1 MGQKTLK
8 NPIDEHVGSRV
19 RTRRLMLDMS
29 QQTLGEAV
37 GVAYQQIQKYE
48 TGANRIGAS
57 RMQQFSNILQVPVS
71 FFFDGL
77 PNPKA
82 TGHSPPPH
90 VLSPDDITRFMAT
103 REGLDLARAFMQI
116 ANIQLRRRIVNLVA
130 DIGGIES

>member
-19 RTRRLMLDMS
+19 RTRRLILNMS

-71 FFFDGL
+71 FFFDGS

-82 TGHSPPPH
+82 NGHSLPH
-90 VLSPDDITRFMAT
+90 TFFHQTTSLVLWPRGRGSIWLGHLCRSPISNYAA
-103 REGLDLARAFMQI
+103 EL
-116 ANIQLRRRIVNLVA
+116 
-130 DIGGIES
+130 